1 MRNTIKK
8 LDIYFI
14 YSEIPLHV
22 TVVHV
27 HDYVTCTTGK
37 KLKFYFIFF
46 N

>member
-27 HDYVTCTTGK
+27 HDYVTYTTGK
-37 KLKFYFIFF
+37 KLKFTFIFF